1 MIGYFPK
8 MYEDELVY
16 SYLARIGVHNGYL
29 QYSQLS
35 QDLYGKTLYIPSFDF
50 INKLLPEVESHLVG
64 SGTMEDIILNHT
76 MYSFYTGFV
85 QEEQKKCAMKK
96 IVDGN
101 GEYYKEMPIPK
112 KQRVRYMRTCPLCVQ
127 EDRERYGETYWHL
140 SHQLQGID
148 VCHKHGCYLT
158 DSQFQISANK
168 SMKLITA
175 EEIEVENAVMGT
187 QREVELARYVIE
199 VMRNIN
205 TYPDKDIISLLNWAL
220 IEAEYVSKR
229 GDVRYINTLCID
241 FIKYYSDIK
250 DMQSVEIYRTRISN
264 ILKGKRQDF
273 IEICQLAMFL
283 NVPADHLW
291 KCDVERF
298 DKMQYT
304 QAFDKKVLKMID
316 SGISLNEIS
325 RQLSVS
331 SKTTRDIRDNAYK
344 KKKHTFNGKGGK
356 KRIDWETIDKELLPK
371 VISAMV
377 QVIKENEERPIR
389 LTKSAVCHLL
399 DFPYI
404 WYRTCPLCN
413 EAVEEK
419 MESYGEYWARELV
432 WAVKK
437 LEKEGKEIHITNICK
452 LTNMRK
458 QNVIDGMECITDKI
472 YKDIIKSCLV

>member
-8 MYEDELVY
+8 MYEDELMY

-50 INKLLPEVESHLVG
+50 INKLLPEVERHLIG
-64 SGTMEDIILNHT
+64 SGTLEDIILNHT
-76 MYSFYTGFV
+76 MYSFYTGFIK
-85 QEEQKKCAMKK
+85 EEQKKSAMKK
-96 IVDGN
+96 IIDGN

-187 QREVELARYVIE
+187 VREIELAKYVIK

-229 GDVRYINTLCID
+229 GDHRFINALCND
-241 FIKYYSDIK
+241 FIKYYEDIK
-250 DMQSVEIYRTRISN
+250 DMQSAEIYRTRISN
-264 ILKGKRQDF
+264 ILKGKRLDF

-283 NVPADHLW
+283 NVPAENLW
-291 KCDVERF
+291 KCDVKRF
-298 DKMQYT
+298 DKMQYI
-304 QAFDKKVLKMID
+304 QAFDKKVMDMLNN
-316 SGISLNEIS
+316 GIGLNEVS
-325 RQLSVS
+325 RQLSIS

-344 KKKHTFNGKGGK
+344 MAKHTFNGKGGK
-356 KRIDWETIDKELLPK
+356 KTTDWKTIDKELLPK
-371 VISAMV
+371 VVSAMK
-377 QVIKENEERPIR
+377 QIKEENNDRPIR

-399 DFPYI
+399 DFPFE
-404 WYRTCPLCN
+404 WYRECPLCN
-413 EAVEEK
+413 EAIMK
-419 MESYGEYWARELV
+419 HTESYSEYWARELI

-437 LEKEGKEIHITNICK
+437 LQRENKEINISK
-452 LTNMRK
+452 IYLLTNMRK